1 MNELNRT
8 DIEYFTET
16 LEALLKDA
24 DEDTKRDMQ
33 NICNELIRGYNS

>member
-8 DIEYFTET
+8 DIEYFKET
-16 LEALLKDA
+16 LEALLNNA

-33 NICNELIRGYNS
+33 NICDELIKGYHA